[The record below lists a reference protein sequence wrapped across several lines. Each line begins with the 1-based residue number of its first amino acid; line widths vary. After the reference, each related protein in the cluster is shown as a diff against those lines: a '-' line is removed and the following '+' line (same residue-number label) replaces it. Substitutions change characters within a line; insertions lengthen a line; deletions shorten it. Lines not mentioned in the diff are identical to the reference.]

1 MAAAAPATDSKIQT
15 TGRRKTAVATIK
27 MIPGTGIIQVNG
39 REANDYFTT
48 TTSRIEAVKPFTI
61 VESVKKFDVE
71 AKAHGGGINGQAGA
85 LSLAISRAL
94 IKFNPEFRAVLK
106 KGGFLKRDP
115 RMKER
120 KKSGQPGARK
130 RFQFS
135 KR

>member
-1 MAAAAPATDSKIQT
+1 MATATASSTVQT
-15 TGRRKTAVATIK
+15 TGRRKEAVASIK
-27 MIPGTGIIQVNG
+27 LVPGTGQIQVNG
-39 REANDYFTT
+39 RDVNDYFTT
-48 TTSRIEAVKPFTI
+48 TTSRIEAVKPLTVI
-61 VESVKKFDVE
+61 EGGKNFDIEV
-71 AKAHGGGINGQAGA
+71 KAHGGGLQGQAGA

-94 IKFNPEFRAVLK
+94 LKVNPEFRPVLK
-106 KGGFLKRDP
+106 AGGFLTRDP